1 MKITLPALSPTMET
15 GNLVKWLVKE
25 NQEVKSGEVLAE
37 IETDK
42 ATMELESPDDGVI
55 TKILVPEN
63 SENVKVNT
71 EIAILKIE
79 GEEEGEDRVDIE
91 ISKKP
96 KDQEKE
102 LTSIDKD
109 LPVNEIKFNFND
121 DQDIELSKT
130 WTEKEMTMREALNTA
145 ISEEMHLDKD
155 VFLLGEEVAEYEGAY
170 KITQDLLNQFGKDR
184 VLDTPISEHGFTGL
198 AIGAAMAG
206 LKPICE
212 FMTFNFSMQAIDQ
225 VINSAAKSLYM
236 SGGEINVPIVFRGPN
251 GSAARVGAQHS
262 QCFISWYS
270 HIPGLIVVAPSNA
283 RDAKGLLKSSI
294 RNPNPVVFLEHEIL
308 YNQKTLVPEEDNF
321 TVPLGKANI
330 LNEGKDLTIIGFS
343 MSIKRIL
350 DAMPEISKLGLNP
363 EIIDLRTIKPLDEE
377 TIFNSIKKTNRV
389 VIVEDGWG
397 NTSFGSHLS
406 HLIQSNCFDHLDSE
420 IIKVSGKDVP
430 MPYAENLEKLAL
442 PSTYDIVEAVK
453 KVTYR

>member
-109 LPVNEIKFNFND
+109 LPINEIKFNFND

-155 VFLLGEEVAEYEGAY
+155 VFLLG
-170 KITQDLLNQFGKDR
+170 
-184 VLDTPISEHGFTGL
+184 
-198 AIGAAMAG
+198 
-206 LKPICE
+206 
-212 FMTFNFSMQAIDQ
+212 
-225 VINSAAKSLYM
+225 
-236 SGGEINVPIVFRGPN
+236 
-251 GSAARVGAQHS
+251 
-262 QCFISWYS
+262 
-270 HIPGLIVVAPSNA
+270 
-283 RDAKGLLKSSI
+283 
-294 RNPNPVVFLEHEIL
+294 
-308 YNQKTLVPEEDNF
+308 
-321 TVPLGKANI
+321 
-330 LNEGKDLTIIGFS
+330 
-343 MSIKRIL
+343 
-350 DAMPEISKLGLNP
+350 
-363 EIIDLRTIKPLDEE
+363 
-377 TIFNSIKKTNRV
+377 
-389 VIVEDGWG
+389 
-397 NTSFGSHLS
+397 
-406 HLIQSNCFDHLDSE
+406 
-420 IIKVSGKDVP
+420 
-430 MPYAENLEKLAL
+430 
-442 PSTYDIVEAVK
+442 
-453 KVTYR
+453 